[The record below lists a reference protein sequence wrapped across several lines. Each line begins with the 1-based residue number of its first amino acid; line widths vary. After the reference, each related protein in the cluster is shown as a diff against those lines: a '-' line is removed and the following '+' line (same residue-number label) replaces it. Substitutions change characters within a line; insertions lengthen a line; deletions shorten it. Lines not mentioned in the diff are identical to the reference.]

1 MANLSNINNHFIVD
15 TSGKGV
21 FGDVASFSS
30 SGQHGPLNVFKSGAA
45 AAICIDSSGGSGRMY
60 QLRSETNG
68 AFVIYDNPSC
78 DHRMEISSG
87 GEVTFSGNVKV
98 TGAFKDSSGDTGTSG
113 QILSSTATGSNW
125 IDNDTG
131 DVSGSG
137 TTNAVAKFTG
147 AKVIGDGPITFATN
161 DSTFAGN
168 VSLGDDKKI
177 LLGAGDDFRLDHDG
191 SNSFINNL
199 TGAFILRQSQD
210 DGNIAFQCDDGSGGV
225 TEYFRLDGGT
235 EQNVFSK
242 VVNFIGGAAGSPS
255 FIFEGD
261 DDTGLFHP
269 ASNTIAF
276 STFGN
281 ERMRIDSS
289 GNMQFNGNATIS
301 SNTAD
306 GSDNAQ
312 LIIAGGGTD
321 GDSRGASVH
330 ISGNESG
337 NGGLLQLR
345 AGSGSISQIRSY
357 TSASERMRID
367 SSGNVGIGTTSP
379 NAKLDIL
386 GASSD
391 QLRLRTA
398 ESEEYKI
405 GRNSS
410 TGLLEFYGTQSGY
423 TGYVFGG
430 VNGTRL
436 TIDSSGN
443 ATFAGGIKVNGP
455 ASYNT
460 IKSANEYTLGFNDSN
475 DVNQWWIKTYTNG
488 AFALHENGVGDKF
501 TILAGGN
508 VGIGTT
514 SPSQKLE
521 VVNAG
526 FAYIRTRS
534 TSGSFTGFDIGQ
546 HSGGGIYLNNRD
558 NTAMVFMTNNT
569 ERMNILAGGE
579 ANMYSNLTVAGYVS
593 TTALA
598 SPDGTQILYPK
609 NSGNVGIGTTSPSE
623 KLQIVG
629 NTYISGVG
637 NQLLFDTTGDAGSNK
652 IKTINDYE
660 TVIATDRGSA
670 GFAVIGNSNIR
681 LGFGTNY
688 TNAETDL
695 YIDTSG
701 NVGIGTTSPASVL
714 EVYGGSSGT
723 NDIDRYVR
731 FKASNGEKRFDFY
744 MGGTG
749 NASSLGMYT
758 SDGTTKNVQIA
769 SGGTSY
775 FNGGEVGINTTTP
788 NGTGTKLQVNSASHS
803 QMAAHF
809 GQGQNNSSG
818 VFGGISLGYTEA
830 NANYRK
836 VALVA
841 KALADNA
848 ARQDFCILVDTANDG
863 GSAGIA
869 DTKFKIDGL
878 TGDTTITGTVT
889 ATADVVAYS
898 DKKLKKNIKTL
909 NGSKVYDMR
918 GVSFTRKDNGNK
930 SSGVIAQEIQKI
942 APELVN
948 ETDGTLGVA
957 YGNLTGY
964 LIEAI
969 KELKAEIEELKSNK
983 CNCNK

>member
-1 MANLSNINNHFIVD
+1 MANLSNINNVLR
-15 TSGKGV
+15 TSSLGV
-21 FGDVASFSS
+21 GINCDAEFSLDIEKASANAILS
-30 SGQHGPLNVFKSGAA
+30 LNSN
-45 AAICIDSSGGSGRMY
+45 GGSGAEYLLYSGTSGEFILNKRY
-60 QLRSETNG
+60 VGDRLT
-68 AFVIYDNPSC
+68 
-78 DHRMEISSG
+78 ISSG
-87 GEVTFSGNVKV
+87 GDATFSGRVGLNGTTPSDFNADADDLIV
-98 TGAFKDSSGDTGTSG
+98 GGGSGDVGITMYSGSNVGDYGAIYFADGTTGSAEYKGIISYEQNNEIMRFHTNTTEALRLDLSQNATFAGNITAVRGFFNSGATNVVATFTSTDG
-113 QILSSTATGSNW
+113 TATIQCADDSGNVEFGASGDNFVVQPAGGVAQLTVGS
-125 IDNDTG
+125 
-131 DVSGSG
+131 SS
-137 TTNAVAKFTG
+137 
-147 AKVIGDGPITFATN
+147 
-161 DSTFAGN
+161 STFAGN
-168 VSLGDDKKI
+168 VDLK
-177 LLGAGDDFRLDHDG
+177 
-191 SNSFINNL
+191 SN
-199 TGAFILRQSQD
+199 A
-210 DGNIAFQCDDGSGGV
+210 
-225 TEYFRLDGGT
+225 
-235 EQNVFSK
+235 
-242 VVNFIGGAAGSPS
+242 
-255 FIFEGD
+255 
-261 DDTGLFHP
+261 
-269 ASNTIAF
+269 
-276 STFGN
+276 
-281 ERMRIDSS
+281 
-289 GNMQFNGNATIS
+289 GNATKHLRIWNEGTAANDDAVLS
-301 SNTAD
+301 WTAQASRTYSMGIHRDSGNLVITNADASVASGDIINIDNSGNSTFAGTVTVGTGTVAAANAAADDFVITGPGTTATGMTISNT
-306 GSDNAQ
+306 SDSGTGTIFFGDTTSSSA
-312 LIIAGGGTD
+312 AGFRYNHNT
-321 GDSRGASVH
+321 GDMA
-330 ISGNESG
+330 ISAEDNV
-337 NGGLLQLR
+337 
-345 AGSGSISQIRSY
+345 
-357 TSASERMRID
+357 TFD
-367 SSGNVGIGTTSP
+367 CDNVGIGTTSP
-379 NAKLDIL
+379 DAKLDVQSSGSW
-386 GASSD
+386 GA
-391 QLRLRTA
+391 
-398 ESEEYKI
+398 Y
-405 GRNSS
+405 GRGSGGDINVENTNTSVNEGGWIS
-410 TGLLEFYGTQSGY
+410 IAGY
-423 TGYVFGG
+423 TG
-430 VNGTRL
+430 
-436 TIDSSGN
+436 
-443 ATFAGGIKVNGP
+443 
-455 ASYNT
+455 
-460 IKSANEYTLGFNDSN
+460 
-475 DVNQWWIKTYTNG
+475 
-488 AFALHENGVGDKF
+488 
-501 TILAGGN
+501 
-508 VGIGTT
+508 
-514 SPSQKLE
+514 
-521 VVNAG
+521 
-526 FAYIRTRS
+526 
-534 TSGSFTGFDIGQ
+534 
-546 HSGGGIYLNNRD
+546 
-558 NTAMVFMTNNT
+558 NTANGGFYHM
-569 ERMNILAGGE
+569 AGITAKKSTASGDGDYGGDLSFWTTAGAGQSPE
-579 ANMYSNLTVAGYVS
+579 ANSGMYQRMTINRV
-593 TTALA
+593 
-598 SPDGTQILYPK
+598 
-609 NSGNVGIGTTSPSE
+609 GNVGIGTTSPSE

-637 NQLLFDTTGDAGSNK
+637 NQLLFDTTGALGSNK

-695 YIDTSG
+695 YINTSG

-942 APELVN
+942 APELVTDN
-948 ETDGTLGVA
+948 DGTLSVA

-964 LIEAI
+964 LIEAV
-969 KELKAEIEELKSNK
+969 KELKAEIEELKKHSCDCK
-983 CNCNK
+983 K